1 MRKGRRKA
9 LVLASFVLVVVALA
23 GMVSSEASRVCV
35 TPGIGVCVLVNER
48 LVYPGGKADGVILYT
63 GPTVGGHLLLECS
76 STGNDRLHANF
87 YFRGSWVAY
96 NPTFAR
102 QICS

>member
-23 GMVSSEASRVCV
+23 GMVSSQASEVCAG
-35 TPGIGVCVLVNER
+35 PSYQVCVLVNEP
-48 LVYPGGKADGVILYT
+48 LVYPGANANGVMLYT
-63 GPTVGGHLLLECS
+63 GPTVGGHVLLECS
-76 STGNDRLHANF
+76 YTDNDQLHANF
-87 YFRGSWVAY
+87 HVAGSWVAY
-96 NPTFAR
+96 NPTFDR